1 MNEKRLQFI
10 HDQYGNTVL
19 PVKPGMRLE
28 IHETVWDADNQ
39 RIWKFRGLVLKV
51 KKPNHPDGSFLIR
64 WETARMTI
72 EKIYPLSFPNFAK
85 VILLDQHKVRQSKLY
100 FMRDKVGKAARLKSI
115 VAADKKNTNLLDGTI
130 TTPSVEAIDSTAEA
144 MANE

>member
-1 MNEKRLQFI
+1 
-10 HDQYGNTVL
+10 
-19 PVKPGMRLE
+19 
-28 IHETVWDADNQ
+28 
-39 RIWKFRGLVLKV
+39 
-51 KKPNHPDGSFLIR
+51 
-64 WETARMTI
+64 MTI

>member
-28 IHETVWDADNQ
+28 IHETVGDADNQ

-64 WETARMTI
+64 
-72 EKIYPLSFPNFAK
+72 
-85 VILLDQHKVRQSKLY
+85 
-100 FMRDKVGKAARLKSI
+100 
-115 VAADKKNTNLLDGTI
+115 
-130 TTPSVEAIDSTAEA
+130 
-144 MANE
+144 